1 MMLPRIYFRFLDLSD
16 ADHVCSLDTHVSLHA
31 KIIHIMTYENYP
43 SSIFIYQESLI
54 PKWKCSLCSSYQ
66 IPCRN
71 SYKYVWPSIHFSG
84 MCCTRF
90 GFSLEKKKNISSWCS
105 PWRNFCKSHNTDV
118 NFLLY
123 VNLGCATNVSRKKA
137 RIIRRPCA
145 RCWRSLKIVVPR
157 RSSDKKTI
165 YEASVKA
172 GWYVRS
178 PLSKKSPISE
188 KLVLLYGG
196 WCNRYATRACLV
208 LKSLYIPRRESVC
221 ISLSPHSNR
230 HYPLVW
236 PFRPFFLDVPFLEE
250 AQSTNQSQ
258 GPRTLV
264 PKKISRLHCQDPYI
278 NRVSICF
285 LKIFWIYFPF
295 YPSHVRVRVSN
306 FSKQQLPASANK
318 GTCHWATWS
327 AIIRHVSK
335 SLSFKCFNR
344 AFWY

>member
-1 MMLPRIYFRFLDLSD
+1 MCDKRVKKESADNTPPVCTLLEVVKNSSASAFLGQENDL
-16 ADHVCSLDTHVSLHA
+16 
-31 KIIHIMTYENYP
+31 
-43 SSIFIYQESLI
+43 
-54 PKWKCSLCSSYQ
+54 
-66 IPCRN
+66 
-71 SYKYVWPSIHFSG
+71 
-84 MCCTRF
+84 
-90 GFSLEKKKNISSWCS
+90 
-105 PWRNFCKSHNTDV
+105 
-118 NFLLY
+118 
-123 VNLGCATNVSRKKA
+123 
-137 RIIRRPCA
+137 RP
-145 RCWRSLKIVVPR
+145 
-157 RSSDKKTI
+157 
-165 YEASVKA
+165 SVKA
-172 GWYVRS
+172 SWYVRS

-188 KLVLLYGG
+188 TLVLLYGG

-335 SLSFKCFNR
+335 SLSFKFFNR

>member
-43 SSIFIYQESLI
+43 SSIFIYKESLI

-230 HYPLVW
+230 PL
-236 PFRPFFLDVPFLEE
+236 PPCLALSAFFPRRAFSGRSTKH
-250 AQSTNQSQ
+250 QSE
-258 GPRTLV
+258 PRTPDPRSQKNQPFAL
-264 PKKISRLHCQDPYI
+264 PGSLYKPCFHLLPQDLLNLFSFLSKPCSRTRI
-278 NRVSICF
+278 
-285 LKIFWIYFPF
+285 
-295 YPSHVRVRVSN
+295 
-306 FSKQQLPASANK
+306 QLFE
-318 GTCHWATWS
+318 TT
-327 AIIRHVSK
+327 ITR
-335 SLSFKCFNR
+335 
-344 AFWY
+344 